1 MDLSSHCRLE
11 PNGNLPT
18 AKQQMLEK
26 TSNAISSLGFLTVCE
41 QEEQG
46 LFGGLLVLN
55 LAGRPLEFHCTAPV
69 RPNRAQEILY
79 GPTLRPYLYGEQIG
93 RALME
98 RVSTLPGLVFTDV
111 EPALAL
117 RPLTTVPVVFV
128 PTHSPESQ
136 SQPSEITA
144 RIDGPHEIPTS
155 KGPLRLHRFS
165 LGTVQLAVP
174 ATHGEDEPRV
184 VEHWLPHADQF
195 DLKEPFGRIRE
206 AIEEAR
212 RTAR

>member
-1 MDLSSHCRLE
+1 MLT
-11 PNGNLPT
+11 GNNQI
-18 AKQQMLEK
+18 AKQKMPAK
-26 TSNAISSLGFLTVCE
+26 TTNPPASIGFLTVCE
-41 QEEQG
+41 HEDQG

-98 RVSTLPGLVFTDV
+98 RVSAVPELVFTDV
-111 EPALAL
+111 PPALSL
-117 RPLTTVPVVFV
+117 RQLTSVPIVYVPPDDSSDATAAEADRYRRVDQEHPLTP
-128 PTHSPESQ
+128 PGG
-136 SQPSEITA
+136 A
-144 RIDGPHEIPTS
+144 
-155 KGPLRLHRFS
+155 LRLHSFAIGR
-165 LGTVQLAVP
+165 LRLAVP
-174 ATHGEDEPRV
+174 ETHRDDESLV
-184 VEHWLPHADQF
+184 VGQWQPHADDF
-195 DLKEPFGRIRE
+195 DLAEPFGRIRE

>member
-1 MDLSSHCRLE
+1 MPAKTTNSLSS
-11 PNGNLPT
+11 
-18 AKQQMLEK
+18 
-26 TSNAISSLGFLTVCE
+26 IGFMTVCE
-41 QEEQG
+41 IEDQG

-98 RVSTLPGLVFTDV
+98 RVGATPDLVFTDV
-111 EPALAL
+111 QPALSL
-117 RPLTTVPVVFV
+117 RQLTSVPVVFV
-128 PTHSPESQ
+128 PPTS
-136 SQPSEITA
+136 PSEISD
-144 RIDGPHEIPTS
+144 RDSDRWSRVDGEHQ
-155 KGPLRLHRFS
+155 GPASPGLLRLHDFAIGGV
-165 LGTVQLAVP
+165 LLAVP
-174 ATHGEDEPRV
+174 DTHREDESRV
-184 VEHWLPHADQF
+184 VSQWQSHAEDF
-195 DLKEPFGRIRE
+195 DLAEPFGRIRE